1 MTADARRT
9 GHWRRIQQTSVERFH
24 VRLES
29 IVVLLGL
36 AAIMAVSSPYFLTI
50 GNILNILLATS
61 TIGILAIGATFVI
74 CSGGIDLSL
83 GSVMGLSGVA
93 GASLA
98 VNWSAPASLAIVAC
112 LVAGTLAGLVNG
124 ILITRA
130 LMPPFIVTLGM
141 LGVARGLALVIA
153 NGRVFYGLPDGMTYI
168 GQGRPFGLPMPVII
182 LLVTALVCHCIL
194 AYSRF
199 GRHTLAMGDNE
210 GATRAAGINV
220 DRQRLILYSLSGGL
234 AGLAGLVFAARINSG
249 DPTAGS
255 SYELT
260 AITAAII
267 GGTNLFGG
275 RGSILGTI
283 IGALIMG
290 VLQNGLNL
298 LAVQAYYQQMAI
310 GGVLILAVF
319 LDQYQARKA
328 ART

>member
-153 NGRVFYGLPDGMTYI
+153 NGRVFYGLPDSMTYV
-168 GQGRPFGLPMPVII
+168 GQGRPFGIPMPVII
-182 LLVTALVCHCIL
+182 
-194 AYSRF
+194 
-199 GRHTLAMGDNE
+199 
-210 GATRAAGINV
+210 
-220 DRQRLILYSLSGGL
+220 
-234 AGLAGLVFAARINSG
+234 
-249 DPTAGS
+249 
-255 SYELT
+255 
-260 AITAAII
+260 
-267 GGTNLFGG
+267 
-275 RGSILGTI
+275 
-283 IGALIMG
+283 
-290 VLQNGLNL
+290 
-298 LAVQAYYQQMAI
+298 
-310 GGVLILAVF
+310 F
-319 LDQYQARKA
+319 L
-328 ART
+328 